1 MSKYAYIPL
10 SDAANFLAGSPE
22 VPIYTASHIAGVQP
36 CLADSNGEPM
46 PNVLLMEAADFSPEL
61 RELILEVYD
70 GQVFEDATAYQV
82 YVQDMLEAQM
92 NQDD

>member
-10 SDAANFLAGSPE
+10 SDAPTFLAGSPD
-22 VPIYTASHIAGVQP
+22 VPIYTASHIAGVEP

-46 PNVLLMEAADFSPEL
+46 PNVLLMEAAEFSPEL

-70 GQVFEDATAYQV
+70 GQVFDDTAAYHL
-82 YVQDMLEAQM
+82 YVQDMLDAQI